1 MADINLVC
9 NYKKC
14 RVVLNTLA
22 WVTSCSHIFCD
33 KDGSQTFNREKKCPR
48 CNEILNTRLDIVQI
62 NLNPDESFKSV
73 CI

>member
-14 RVVLNTLA
+14 RVVLKTLA

-33 KDGSQTFNREKKCPR
+33 KDGNQMFNQEKYVHVVMKYL
-48 CNEILNTRLDIVQI
+48 IHD
-62 NLNPDESFKSV
+62 
-73 CI
+73 